1 MALQTL
7 LNTLAFGLVP
17 FNNSDA
23 IQVFSGLHMFLSSAP
38 LCSDDFVICIASELP
53 FDKSEVMIFGLE
65 PKFWLLDLTTYL
77 HCTFPMF

>member
-1 MALQTL
+1 MVLQTL

-23 IQVFSGLHMFLSSAP
+23 IQVFSGLYMFLSSAL

-53 FDKSEVMIFGLE
+53 FDKSEVMII
-65 PKFWLLDLTTYL
+65 DIRS
-77 HCTFPMF
+77 